1 MSSPTKPI
9 AKIGFPVTAAIW
21 RNEKEGRAYYSATFQ
36 LSYKDEA
43 GNWKRT
49 STFAIEDL
57 LPLAKVADMAHTEM
71 CKLRNADRQAVQ
83 VERPASDD

>member
-1 MSSPTKPI
+1 MSSPTKPV

-49 STFAIEDL
+49 SSFSIEDL
-57 LPLAKVADMAHTEM
+57 LPLAKIADLAHTEM
-71 CKLRNADRQAVQ
+71 AKLRSADRQA
-83 VERPASDD
+83 RPEQPPSDD